1 MKIHEYQAK
10 EILRRYG
17 VATPRGQVTADP
29 EEAARIGSEMG
40 GRSVVKA
47 QIHAG
52 GRGKG
57 GGVKV
62 AKSPEEAREIAGRI
76 LGMQLVT
83 PQTGPEGQ
91 TVKKVLVEEALDIA
105 TELYVSVTLD
115 RARAMPLMMASK
127 AGGMEI
133 EEVAARDPQ
142 AIFRQPFDPL
152 LGLLPFQARAVA
164 NALGLKGDTGRK
176 AAKLVTALAAAYL
189 ATDASLVEINPLLVT
204 GGGDVLAL
212 DAKMSFDDNAL
223 FRHPEVVAMRD
234 LAEENPMEVEAGK
247 YNLNYIKLDGD
258 IACMVNGAGLA
269 MATMDIIKLYG
280 GEPANFLDVGGSASQ
295 DAVKNAFRLLVS
307 DPNVRAVLINIFGG
321 IARTDRI
328 ARGVVAAIGELG
340 DVKVPVVVRLEGT
353 NVVEG
358 REILRQAP
366 FQFIV
371 AEQMADAAEKVVAA
385 AKGGR

>member
-1 MKIHEYQAK
+1 LKIHEYQAK

-29 EEAARIGSEMG
+29 EEAARICSEMG
-40 GRSVVKA
+40 GRCVVKA

-91 TVKKVLVEEALDIA
+91 TVKKILVEEALDIA

-115 RARAMPLMMASK
+115 RARAMPLLMASK

-152 LGLLPFQARAVA
+152 LGLLPFQSRAVA

-176 AAKLVTALAAAYL
+176 AAKLVTSLAAAYL

-223 FRHPEVVAMRD
+223 FRHPDVVAMRD

-280 GEPANFLDVGGSASQ
+280 GQPANFLDVGGSASQ

-385 AKGGR
+385 AKGAR